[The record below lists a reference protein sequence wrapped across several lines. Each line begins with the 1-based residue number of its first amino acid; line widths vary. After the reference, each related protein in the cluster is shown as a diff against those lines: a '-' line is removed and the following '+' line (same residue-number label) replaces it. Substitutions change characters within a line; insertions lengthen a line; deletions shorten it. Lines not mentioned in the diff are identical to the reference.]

1 MLYKDDLYETE
12 KVVLQFIMDNLI
24 ACIAVAVVFSAF
36 ITIVAIVIVKEVNR
50 RNQEKLEKSMMD
62 IPVIADD
69 EIAATDSGE
78 ENVRKGDA
86 DLKWVRVQ
94 SFELADETDKT
105 ATAEND
111 NGEDTMAKKTKEEE
125 KKVTAKKAPAKKVAP
140 KAEEPKKA
148 VKADVKKAPEKKE
161 PAKKPTAKKT
171 VGKWV
176 VKEKGEGEFVSYL
189 YANNGEI
196 ILTSEIYA
204 SADSAK
210 KGIATIKKSIEG
222 AGFQFYCD
230 KNRNYYFKLKNAS
243 NRFLCVGETY
253 PTRATCVSASESV
266 KRFADSPISDEIV
279 KDVTI
284 MKYVAPKQ
292 KAVDKKTTYTGK
304 WVIVEVEEMYIA
316 QLFASNGEL
325 LLSSEAYTTASSA
338 KSAIETITTNGKAGN
353 FIIDV
358 DKKGRFFFK
367 LRNSQK
373 STLCV
378 GETYSQ
384 LGKCQSAIDS
394 VRRFLETAKLV
405 D

>member
-1 MLYKDDLYETE
+1 ME
-12 KVVLQFIMDNLI
+12 KVVLQFVLDNLL
-24 ACIAVAVVFSAF
+24 ACIALVVVVGIF
-36 ITIVAIVIVKEVNR
+36 IAIVTIVIVKEVNR

-69 EIAATDSGE
+69 EVAVTDGRDE
-78 ENVRKGDA
+78 TVRKGDA
-86 DLKWVRVQ
+86 DLKWVREQ
-94 SFELADETDKT
+94 SFGIDGQMEQT
-105 ATAEND
+105 AKAEND
-111 NGEDTMAKKTKEEE
+111 NGENNMAKTTKEE
-125 KKVTAKKAPAKKVAP
+125 KKVTPKKAVKAEAEKATKPETKKAPAKK
-140 KAEEPKKA
+140 E
-148 VKADVKKAPEKKE
+148 
-161 PAKKPTAKKT
+161 TAKKESAKT
-171 VGKWV
+171 TTKKAVGKWV

-210 KGIATIKKSIEG
+210 KGIATIKKSIE
-222 AGFQFYCD
+222 ADGFQFYCD
-230 KNRNYYFKLKNAS
+230 KNHNYYFKLKNAS
-243 NRFLCVGETY
+243 NRFLCAGETY
-253 PTRATCVSASESV
+253 PTKSACVSASESV
-266 KRFADSPISDEIV
+266 KRFADSVIADEIE

-284 MKYVAPKQ
+284 IKYVVPKQ
-292 KAVDKKTTYTGK
+292 KAVDKKSGYTGK
-304 WVIVEVEEMYIA
+304 WLITEVEDMFMA

-325 LLSSEAYTTASSA
+325 LLSSEAYSTSASA

-358 DKKGRFFFK
+358 DKKGRYFFK

-384 LGKCQSAIDS
+384 LAKCQSAIDS
-394 VRRFLETAKLV
+394 VRRFLETAKLA

>member
-1 MLYKDDLYETE
+1 
-12 KVVLQFIMDNLI
+12 
-24 ACIAVAVVFSAF
+24 
-36 ITIVAIVIVKEVNR
+36 
-50 RNQEKLEKSMMD
+50 MMD

-69 EIAATDSGE
+69 EIATTDSGND
-78 ENVRKGDA
+78 NVRKGDA
-86 DLKWVRVQ
+86 DLKWVREQ
-94 SFELADETDKT
+94 SFGLNADSEKT

-111 NGEDTMAKKTKEEE
+111 NGEEKMAKKTKEEE
-125 KKVTAKKAPAKKVAP
+125 KKVTPKKAPAKKATA
-140 KAEEPKKA
+140 KAETPKKA
-148 VKADVKKAPEKKE
+148 VKEEVKKV
-161 PAKKPTAKKT
+161 PAKKDDAKKATVKKT

-189 YANNGEI
+189 YANNGEV

-204 SADSAK
+204 SADSAR
-210 KGIATIKKSIEG
+210 KGIATIKKSIE
-222 AGFQFYCD
+222 ADGFQFYCD

-253 PTRATCVSASESV
+253 PTKASCISASESV
-266 KRFADSPISDEIV
+266 KRFADSPISDEIE
-279 KDVTI
+279 KDLTI
-284 MKYVAPKQ
+284 IKYVAPKQ

-304 WVIVEVEEMYIA
+304 WAIVEVEDMFIA

-325 LLSSEAYTTASSA
+325 LLSSEAYVSASSA

-367 LRNSQK
+367 LRNAQK

-384 LGKCQSAIDS
+384 LSKCQSAIDS
-394 VRRFLETAKLV
+394 VRRFLETAKLA